1 MQQIQRH
8 GVHLGRIGGRQILR
22 GEPGKAH
29 LVRKQHP
36 LGLGHGPHIAQGGWA
51 LGHRLVEL
59 AHHPVLVGSHAQPSG
74 ADQAHGG
81 PQAPPHSDIAQL
93 AAQPAPR
100 LGHTTPRRAP
110 PAQQHQR
117 KQGGD
122 LEGAVP
128 QRVFE
133 QAVQPHH
140 SDHAPGQLAHGVGL
154 APGARP
160 HQPRQHAAA
169 QQQRGG
175 QAQLHRQVQ
184 GQVVGVVQ
192 QHAKTFF
199 GEQRDVVRVAQLPP
213 PPARPGLERD
223 EVQHVRPQHPACA
236 AGARGVGE
244 PVEQPINAYAADLQQ
259 HLRQRP
265 GSQHIQ
271 RHAHQNEGDG
281 LACIGAAPQAE
292 QAQHQQP
299 LQGAGARIGGG
310 SGHGQHRQRPPQHHA
325 HAPLGALHPLGPHPQ
340 PEQGP
345 HAQRHQRCLLVALA
359 QVAHRLARCGRMN
372 PRQAPGLCAQVL
384 QQPHH
389 ATQHRRQQQPPRQRA
404 SGTVAQAH
412 ALGAGDYRR
421 PLHQPPGG
429 QRQATGPGK
438 HQRPEVG
445 RRRRRDRE
453 QEGQRHGQH
462 RQQRVEGRKRHR
474 LGFAQGSEIK
484 RQITRRR
491 RQATTGRRLR
501 QGGDHRGARKALGK
515 KCLWRLSNKRL
526 QLQIQ

>member
-59 AHHPVLVGSHAQPSG
+59 AHHPVLVGSHAQHCG

-81 PQAPPHSDIAQL
+81 PQAPPHIDIAQL
-93 AAQPAPR
+93 AAQPPPR
-100 LGHTTPRRAP
+100 LGHTTPRRTP

-271 RHAHQNEGDG
+271 RHAHQYEGDG

-310 SGHGQHRQRPPQHHA
+310 SGHGQHRQRPTQHHA

-359 QVAHRLARCGRMN
+359 QVAHRLTRCGRMN

-404 SGTVAQAH
+404 SGTVAQTH

-429 QRQATGPGK
+429 QHQATGPGK

-474 LGFAQGSEIK
+474 LGFAQGAEIK

-501 QGGDHRGARKALGK
+501 QGGDHRGARKALGI
-515 KCLWRLSNKRL
+515 KCL
-526 QLQIQ
+526 